1 MMIECGT
8 FTDLQNAFYTACHN
22 ILLKKLD
29 HYGIRGISNDWL
41 RSYLSD
47 RIQFASM
54 NSFNSDY
61 KTMKFTV
68 QQGSVLCPLFLL
80 ISSINSTRQ

>member
-1 MMIECGT
+1 MMKILNVEFLQIFKMHFTLRVTT
-8 FTDLQNAFYTACHN
+8 FY
-22 ILLKKLD
+22 LKKLD

-41 RSYLSD
+41 RYYLSD
-47 RIQFASM
+47 RTQFASM

-68 QQGSVLCPLFLL
+68 Q
-80 ISSINSTRQ
+80 